1 MKYLKKTRNL
11 KFAILVLLSV
21 NLLIVKG
28 QDDKTTKYRRS
39 SLTMVLVENN
49 DLGKNK
55 DMVVNAYNA
64 FPFPDKYNLHKI
76 VDNKLN
82 TADKQMILSIDD
94 YKKAGFYKDTLK
106 TPMDMIKAKSKNP
119 LNKIKYFDETNTKG
133 FLEPTREEIVNIQI
147 NKYIKEKNIA
157 KQMVASWFNRKS
169 DGKMDWDLWKQ
180 RAAYSASQSEKDG
193 GDSKQGLTDKMLRDV
208 DVIGNSFIVFNYMD
222 FYENEPVARFLR
234 DVAKAE
240 VTKQLA
246 GKPQFLIDKSM
257 QLLDKAYDLTK
268 EGYTVKC
275 NTYLYQLDWSEAIA
289 KQTKN
294 WFFNND
300 LDLTKSHKIWDTTS
314 LYKMKFV
321 GKTVSLSIVVGGTK
335 TVEEIITLQVKRTMD
350 NALSKL
356 QRAYVV
362 FRPVS
367 PIFETN
373 PFLIAQI
380 GIKEGVENGDKY
392 EILKSEEDQFGI
404 PKWKSIGKVK
414 VDKKKVI
421 WDNRPNAEPLKDKDG
436 KDIPVLPYTTF
447 KGGKK
452 AVAGMHYI
460 RFLK

>member
-1 MKYLKKTRNL
+1 MKIIKIIRNP
-11 KFAILVLLSV
+11 KFFILVLLTI
-21 NLLIVKG
+21 NLLMVKG
-28 QDDKTTKYRRS
+28 QGADKTTKYRRS

-49 DLGKNK
+49 DLGRNK

-82 TADKQMILSIDD
+82 TTDKQMILSIDD
-94 YKKAGFYKDTLK
+94 YRKAGFYKDTLK
-106 TPMDMIKAKSKNP
+106 TPMDIIKAKSKNP

-157 KQMVASWFNRKS
+157 KQMIASWYNRKS

-222 FYENEPVARFLR
+222 FYENEPVARIVR
-234 DVAKAE
+234 DLAKAE
-240 VTKQLA
+240 LTKQLA
-246 GKPQFLIDKSM
+246 GKPQFIIDKSM

-275 NTYLYQLDWSEAIA
+275 NTYLYQLDWTEAIA

-300 LDLTKSHKIWDTTS
+300 IDITKSNKIWDSTS

-321 GKTVSLSIVVGGTK
+321 GKTISLSIVVGGTK
-335 TVEEIITLQVKRTMD
+335 TVEQIITLQVKRTMD

-356 QRAYVV
+356 QRSYVV

-367 PIFETN
+367 PIFGTK
-373 PFLIAQI
+373 PLIAQI
-380 GIKEGVENGDKY
+380 GIKEGVEKGDKY
-392 EILKSEEDQFGI
+392 EILKSEEDEFGI

-421 WDNRPNAEPLKDKDG
+421 WDNRPNADPLKDKDG
-436 KDIPVLPYTTF
+436 KDIPVIPYTSF

-452 AVAGMHYI
+452 ATEMHFI

>member
-1 MKYLKKTRNL
+1 MKIIKIIRNP
-11 KFAILVLLSV
+11 KFFILVLLTI
-21 NLLIVKG
+21 NLLMVKG
-28 QDDKTTKYRRS
+28 QGADKTTKYRRS

-49 DLGKNK
+49 DLGRNK

-82 TADKQMILSIDD
+82 TTDKQMILSIDD

-106 TPMDMIKAKSKNP
+106 TPMDIIKAKSKNP
-119 LNKIKYFDETNTKG
+119 LNKIKYIDETNTKA

-157 KQMVASWFNRKS
+157 KQMIASWYNRKS

-222 FYENEPVARFLR
+222 FYENEPVARIVR
-234 DVAKAE
+234 DLAKAE
-240 VTKQLA
+240 LTKQLA
-246 GKPQFLIDKSM
+246 GKPQFIIDKSM

-275 NTYLYQLDWSEAIA
+275 NTYLYQLDWTEAIA

-300 LDLTKSHKIWDTTS
+300 IDITKSNKIWDSTS

-321 GKTVSLSIVVGGTK
+321 GKTISLSIVVGGTK
-335 TVEEIITLQVKRTMD
+335 TVEQIITLQVKRTMD

-356 QRAYVV
+356 QRSYVV

-367 PIFETN
+367 PIFGTK
-373 PFLIAQI
+373 PLIAQI
-380 GIKEGVENGDKY
+380 GIKEGVEKGDKY
-392 EILKSEEDQFGI
+392 EILKSEEDEFGI

-421 WDNRPNAEPLKDKDG
+421 WDNRPNADPLKDKDG
-436 KDIPVLPYTTF
+436 KDIPVIPYTSF

-452 AVAGMHYI
+452 ATEMHFI

>member
-1 MKYLKKTRNL
+1 MKIIKIIRNP
-11 KFAILVLLSV
+11 KFFILVLLTI
-21 NLLIVKG
+21 NLLMVKG
-28 QDDKTTKYRRS
+28 QGEDKTTKYRRS

-49 DLGKNK
+49 DLGRNK

-82 TADKQMILSIDD
+82 TTDKQMILSIDD
-94 YKKAGFYKDTLK
+94 YRKAGFYKDTLK
-106 TPMDMIKAKSKNP
+106 TPMDIIKAKSKNP
-119 LNKIKYFDETNTKG
+119 LNKIKYLDETNTKA

-157 KQMVASWFNRKS
+157 KQMIASWYNRKS

-222 FYENEPVARFLR
+222 FYENEPVARIVR
-234 DVAKAE
+234 DLAKAE
-240 VTKQLA
+240 LTKQLA
-246 GKPQFLIDKSM
+246 GKPQFIIDKSM

-275 NTYLYQLDWSEAIA
+275 NTYLYQLDWTEAIA

-300 LDLTKSHKIWDTTS
+300 IDITKSNKIWDSTS

-321 GKTVSLSIVVGGTK
+321 GKTISLSIVVGGTK
-335 TVEEIITLQVKRTMD
+335 TVEQIITLQVKRTMD

-356 QRAYVV
+356 QRSYVV

-367 PIFETN
+367 PIFGTK
-373 PFLIAQI
+373 PLIAQI
-380 GIKEGVENGDKY
+380 GIKEGVEKGDKY
-392 EILKSEEDQFGI
+392 EILKSEEDEFGI

-436 KDIPVLPYTTF
+436 KDIPVIPYTSF

-452 AVAGMHYI
+452 ATEMHFI

>member
-1 MKYLKKTRNL
+1 MKIIKIITKV
-11 KFAILVLLSV
+11 KFFILVLLTV
-21 NLLIVKG
+21 NLLMVKG
-28 QDDKTTKYRRS
+28 QGADKTTKYRRS

-82 TADKQMILSIDD
+82 TADKKMILSIDD

-106 TPMDMIKAKSKNP
+106 TPMDMIKAKSKHP
-119 LNKIKYFDETNTKG
+119 FNKIKYFDETNTKG

-157 KQMVASWFNRKS
+157 KQMVASWYNRKS

-222 FYENEPVARFLR
+222 FYENEPVARLLR
-234 DVAKAE
+234 DLAKAE
-240 VTKQLA
+240 ATKQLA

-275 NTYLYQLDWSEAIA
+275 NTYLYQIDWTEAIA

-294 WFFNND
+294 WFFNNEID
-300 LDLTKSHKIWDTTS
+300 ITKSNKIWDTTS

-321 GKTVSLSIVVGGTK
+321 GKTVSLSIVVGGKK

-356 QRAYVV
+356 QRSYVV

-367 PIFETN
+367 PIFGTK
-373 PFLIAQI
+373 PLIAQI

-392 EILKSEEDQFGI
+392 EILKSEEDEFGI

-414 VDKKKVI
+414 VDKKKAI
-421 WDNRPNAEPLKDKDG
+421 WDNRPNAEAPMDKDG
-436 KDIPVLPYTTF
+436 KEIPVIPYTTF

-452 AVAGMHYI
+452 ATEMHFI

>member
-1 MKYLKKTRNL
+1 MKIIKIIRNP
-11 KFAILVLLSV
+11 KFFILVLLTI
-21 NLLIVKG
+21 NLLMVKG
-28 QDDKTTKYRRS
+28 QGADKTTKYRRS

-49 DLGKNK
+49 DLGRNK

-82 TADKQMILSIDD
+82 TTDKQMILSIDD
-94 YKKAGFYKDTLK
+94 YRKAGFYKDTLK
-106 TPMDMIKAKSKNP
+106 TPMDIIKAKSKNP
-119 LNKIKYFDETNTKG
+119 LNKIKYFDETNTKA

-157 KQMVASWFNRKS
+157 KQMIASWYNRKS

-222 FYENEPVARFLR
+222 FYENEPVARIVR
-234 DVAKAE
+234 DLAKAE
-240 VTKQLA
+240 LTKQLA
-246 GKPQFLIDKSM
+246 GKPQFIIDKSM

-275 NTYLYQLDWSEAIA
+275 NTYLYQLDWTEAIA

-300 LDLTKSHKIWDTTS
+300 IDITKSNKIWDSTS

-321 GKTVSLSIVVGGTK
+321 GKTISLSIVVGGTK
-335 TVEEIITLQVKRTMD
+335 TVEQIITLQVKRTMD

-356 QRAYVV
+356 QRSYVV

-367 PIFETN
+367 PIFGTK
-373 PFLIAQI
+373 PLIAQI
-380 GIKEGVENGDKY
+380 GIKEGVEKGDKY
-392 EILKSEEDQFGI
+392 EILKSEEDEFGI

-421 WDNRPNAEPLKDKDG
+421 WDNRPNADPLKDKDG
-436 KDIPVLPYTTF
+436 KDIPVIPYTSF

-452 AVAGMHYI
+452 ATEMHFI